1 MKSKLFKVV
10 IVTAMMSVSA
20 VAAQAQEMM
29 KIGYVNS
36 ERVLREANLAK
47 AAQLKLEAEFGKR
60 EKELKDIETKLRT
73 AAEKLEKDAPTLA
86 EAERNRRQRDLVEAD
101 RDLQRK
107 KREWQEDLTQRKN
120 EELSAVVERANRV
133 IKQIFDAEK
142 YDLILQDAIHFS
154 ARVDIT
160 KKVIDA
166 LNAQK

>member
-1 MKSKLFKVV
+1 MMSKLLQSV
-10 IVTAMMSVSA
+10 ALAASMMVATSA
-20 VAAQAQEMM
+20 VQAQEL

-47 AAQLKLEAEFGKR
+47 TAQAKLEAEFGKR
-60 EKELKDIETKLRT
+60 EKDLRDLETRLRG
-73 AAEKLEKDAPTLA
+73 AAEKLEKDAPTLS
-86 EAERNRRQRDLVEAD
+86 ENERNRRQRDVVEQE

-107 KREWQEDLTQRKN
+107 RREWQEDLTQRKN
-120 EELSAVVERANRV
+120 EELSAVVEKANKV

-154 ARVDIT
+154 PRVDIT

>member
-1 MKSKLFKVV
+1 MMSKLLQSVALA
-10 IVTAMMSVSA
+10 TSMMVAASA
-20 VAAQAQEMM
+20 VQAQEL

-47 AAQLKLEAEFGKR
+47 VAQSKLEAEFGKR
-60 EKELKDIETKLRT
+60 EKELRDLETKLRG
-73 AAEKLEKDAPTLA
+73 AAEKLEKDAPTLS
-86 EAERNRRQRDLVEAD
+86 EAERGRRQRDVVEQE

-107 KREWQEDLTQRKN
+107 RREWQEDLTQRKN
-120 EELSAVVERANRV
+120 EELSSVVEKANKV

-154 ARVDIT
+154 PRVDIT

>member
-1 MKSKLFKVV
+1 MKSKLLK
-10 IVTAMMSVSA
+10 SVA
-20 VAAQAQEMM
+20 VAAMLCASAASLSAQEI

-36 ERVLREANLAK
+36 ERVMREANLAK
-47 AAQLKLEAEFGKR
+47 VAQTKLETEFGKR
-60 EKELKDIETKLRT
+60 EKELKDLETKLRG
-73 AAEKLEKDAPTLA
+73 AAEKLEKDAPTLS
-86 EAERNRRQRDLVEAD
+86 ESERNRRQRDLVEAD

-120 EELSAVVERANRV
+120 EELSVLVDRANRV

>member
-1 MKSKLFKVV
+1 MMSKLLQSVALAASMMLAA
-10 IVTAMMSVSA
+10 TAV
-20 VAAQAQEMM
+20 QAQEL

-47 AAQLKLEAEFGKR
+47 AAQVKLEAEFGKR
-60 EKELKDIETKLRT
+60 EKDLRDLEAKLRG
-73 AAEKLEKDAPTLA
+73 AAEKLEKEAPTLS
-86 EAERNRRQRDLVEAD
+86 EAERNRRQRDVVEQE

-107 KREWQEDLTQRKN
+107 RREWQEDLTQRKN
-120 EELSAVVERANRV
+120 EELSVVVEKANKV

-160 KKVIDA
+160 KKVIDT

>member
-1 MKSKLFKVV
+1 MSKLLQSVALAA
-10 IVTAMMSVSA
+10 AMMVATTA
-20 VAAQAQEMM
+20 VQAQEL

-47 AAQLKLEAEFGKR
+47 AAQIKLEAEFGKR
-60 EKELKDIETKLRT
+60 EKDLRDLETKLRA
-73 AAEKLEKDAPTLA
+73 AAEKLEKDAPTLS
-86 EAERNRRQRDLVEAD
+86 EAERNRRQRDVVEQD

-120 EELSAVVERANRV
+120 EELSTVVEKANKV
-133 IKQIFDAEK
+133 IKQIFDNEK